1 MCQIRHDLQ
10 CDDFL
15 SLCYRNGWL
24 PYQTKVCLI
33 YRIREQFLRIL
44 HEVSECFDLGFT
56 SILMCE
62 IFQKT
67 IMYIYFRYLFSDTVF
82 VAIMEYSL
90 LGNISI
96 ICLLIQFPAISQEGL
111 KASGIGKAVMYLYK
125 HPKETKLNKDRA
137 GKLISKKTTVNN
149 TCTCNS

>member
-1 MCQIRHDLQ
+1 
-10 CDDFL
+10 
-15 SLCYRNGWL
+15 
-24 PYQTKVCLI
+24 
-33 YRIREQFLRIL
+33 
-44 HEVSECFDLGFT
+44 
-56 SILMCE
+56 
-62 IFQKT
+62 
-67 IMYIYFRYLFSDTVF
+67 MYIYFRYLFSDTVF

-149 TCTCNS
+149 TCTCNSLLFIMPEQVDYPELCVTQINQSLCKLSPFSLPQRRSDITRLMCSDDLYAMLSSMQGISQSN